1 MFSLRDD
8 QDLCANIS
16 GDEASRSGVN
26 SIFTSE
32 RSPDYTNKGILRR
45 SLKILAFAPIYV
57 QHFFKLGQN
66 LFLDPNSKG
75 LYFYVGKLASQA
87 IAQ

>member
-8 QDLCANIS
+8 QDLSANIS

-45 SLKILAFAPIYV
+45 SLRIYV
-57 QHFFKLGQN
+57 QHFIKLGQN
-66 LFLDPNSKG
+66 LFLDPSSKG
-75 LYFYVGKLASQA
+75 LYFYVGNLASQA